1 MWVWLLACLIG
12 QQQIAF
18 VTLAHNV
25 SSSKNED
32 CQQKGENGECNG
44 RLHCSAGDGGD
55 PRHTNTY
62 TYYAKK
68 EEEEPYLLCTYFMSC
83 TRIKLNLRVT

>member
-1 MWVWLLACLIG
+1 MRWVWVWLLACLIG

-44 RLHCSAGDGGD
+44 RLHLLVK
-55 PRHTNTY
+55 Y
-62 TYYAKK
+62 VKVQK
-68 EEEEPYLLCTYFMSC
+68 EEEEEEPYSNT
-83 TRIKLNLRVT
+83 